1 MPVSAA
7 VSAGTATPWAPEDE
21 AEQEEPD
28 QEQPEQ
34 AEERE
39 ESEPKAVIARVD
51 YPAVAASRCDNLG
64 RLARVIGDQSH
75 DRGDRD
81 RRQPPDPC
89 KAPIHFEPPF
99 VLRFIIPNS
108 CEGPVK
114 GRRRGSGWGI
124 RPRLP
129 IQLVCYSR

>member
-1 MPVSAA
+1 MRVLMPVAATVASA
-7 VSAGTATPWAPEDE
+7 PWAPEDE

-39 ESEPKAVIARVD
+39 ESESKAVIARVD
-51 YPAVAASRCDNLG
+51 HPTVAASRRDDLG
-64 RLARVIGDQSH
+64 RLAGVIRDQSH

-99 VLRFIIPNS
+99 
-108 CEGPVK
+108 
-114 GRRRGSGWGI
+114 
-124 RPRLP
+124 
-129 IQLVCYSR
+129 LVCLHHSQHLLMACERRADGGGERYLLCA

>member
-7 VSAGTATPWAPEDE
+7 VSAGTATPWAPDDE

-39 ESEPKAVIARVD
+39 ESESKAVIARVD
-51 YPAVAASRCDNLG
+51 NPAVAASRRDDLG
-64 RLARVIGDQSH
+64 RLAGVVRDQSH

-81 RRQPPDPC
+81 RRQTPDPC
-89 KAPIHFEPPF
+89 KAPIFFELHFV
-99 VLRFIIPNS
+99 VLF
-108 CEGPVK
+108 
-114 GRRRGSGWGI
+114 
-124 RPRLP
+124 
-129 IQLVCYSR
+129 